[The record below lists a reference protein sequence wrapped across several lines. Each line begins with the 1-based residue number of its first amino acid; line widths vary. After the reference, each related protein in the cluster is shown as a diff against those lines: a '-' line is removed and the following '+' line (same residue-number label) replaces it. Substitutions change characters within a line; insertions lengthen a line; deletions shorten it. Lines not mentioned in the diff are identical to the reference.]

1 MVLEEYGRVKFWIY
15 FKGVSCIGIM
25 PVGYFLY
32 IKPDL
37 PAKTRFRHIP
47 PKGLQQREISEVGGD
62 HALIPPFPI
71 PPPHTHTHTLPQFL
85 PPHDL
90 RVEIKNRL

>member
-1 MVLEEYGRVKFWIY
+1 
-15 FKGVSCIGIM
+15 M

-47 PKGLQQREISEVGGD
+47 PKGLQQRDISEVGGGEEY
-62 HALIPPFPI
+62 PI
-71 PPPHTHTHTLPQFL
+71 VSQNML
-85 PPHDL
+85 
-90 RVEIKNRL
+90 